1 MIEASKIDSGFG
13 GVQMRRPTVDGGSGG
28 QRRRDDECAERGSA
42 GSFRSKTP
50 REKRTREAKT
60 ALPSGGKKQIWRKIS
75 VAESANIFLF
85 AGKINYTCR
94 AEINKFGQ
102 SL

>member
-1 MIEASKIDSGFG
+1 MMSALKEGAPVHSEAK
-13 GVQMRRPTVDGGSGG
+13 RRG
-28 QRRRDDECAERGSA
+28 
-42 GSFRSKTP
+42 RSVLGKP
-50 REKRTREAKT
+50 KT

-85 AGKINYTCR
+85 AGKINYTRR